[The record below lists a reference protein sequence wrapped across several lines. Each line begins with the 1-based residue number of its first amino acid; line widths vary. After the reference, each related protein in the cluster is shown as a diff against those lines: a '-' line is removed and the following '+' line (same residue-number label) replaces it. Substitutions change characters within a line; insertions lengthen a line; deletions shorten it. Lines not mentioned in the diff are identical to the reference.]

1 MNCQEETDEVMRIRN
16 VQRAAISRAP
26 GRRREERRRLVFGY
40 SLLEIMVVLVL
51 TAFTT
56 AVAIPSVF
64 AWTRSLR
71 MRLAAAEV
79 VGAMQSARLYAIR
92 HHANVALKFRADAQ
106 GGVSWTLYRD
116 EDGDGVRN
124 DDIAAGRDPQLG
136 NTRNLTHFGRLARLG
151 FPPDIVPRDPGS
163 GKRMDRLD
171 DPVRFNRSDL
181 ASWSELGTSTPGS
194 VYITD
199 GHRAL
204 WAVRVNQEIG
214 RMRVLVY
221 DATTETWT
229 QD

>member
-1 MNCQEETDEVMRIRN
+1 MPIRKIQS
-16 VQRAAISRAP
+16 VDLSRAP
-26 GRRREERRRLVFGY
+26 SRHGIRCRRLVFGY

-51 TAFTT
+51 IVFTT
-56 AVAIPSVF
+56 TIAIPSVL

-79 VGAMQSARLYAIR
+79 VGAMQSARLYAVR
-92 HHANVALKFRADAQ
+92 HQANVALKFRTDAR

-124 DDIAAGRDPQLG
+124 DDIDAGRDPQLG
-136 NTRNLTHFGRLARLG
+136 STRDLTHFGRLVRLG
-151 FPPDIVPRDPGS
+151 FPPGIVPRDPGS

-181 ASWSELGTSTPGS
+181 ASWSELGTATPGS
-194 VYITD
+194 IYITD
-199 GHRAL
+199 GDRAL
-204 WAVRVNQEIG
+204 WAVRVNQVIG
-214 RMRVLVY
+214 RMRVLIY